1 MMQDVIEEKLLD
13 VVEEFTAANQ
23 SDAFQEAYRNWRRRT
38 DNPYAFSFTR
48 NPKESAFSENQ
59 TVVSKTPAQAEQSAL
74 KQLGILFGAA
84 FLCYLM
90 IENLLDKLLV
100 EVAQWLGMHIE
111 TMYWGESHYYG
122 DDLTVFLFSASLQ
135 ILKLLVPTLLI
146 GLSLRMPVCISVPV
160 KVQQMR
166 QLLSGISLMLLLSVG
181 LGFSVISRSSEL
193 EKYRAISDA
202 AGSDDQWYILYILFT
217 IFIVPM
223 FWELLF
229 HSFMFQA
236 LRQFGDIFAV
246 ITVTVMATLL
256 THNLQDAVRIGIV
269 TLVISFFMVRTGSF
283 MTAVILRII
292 HEIYMFTMYQL
303 ENFGGTYSARWW
315 IVILFPCFVG
325 LLSLIVL
332 TISDKTESSDLPQ
345 NHAYMDLSDLM
356 MSFYTTLPMLVTMI
370 ICVVMIIMSAMLA

>member
-246 ITVTVMATLL
+246 ITVFCALFMKSICL
-256 THNLQDAVRIGIV
+256 RC
-269 TLVISFFMVRTGSF
+269 IS
-283 MTAVILRII
+283 LK
-292 HEIYMFTMYQL
+292 
-303 ENFGGTYSARWW
+303 
-315 IVILFPCFVG
+315 
-325 LLSLIVL
+325 
-332 TISDKTESSDLPQ
+332 ISGEP
-345 NHAYMDLSDLM
+345 
-356 MSFYTTLPMLVTMI
+356 TLPDGGL
-370 ICVVMIIMSAMLA
+370 